1 LKLKSVLTLFAIT
14 VPLLAGAPPTSP
26 VPEPSTILLVGGGLA
41 AAIIMARK
49 KRNAK

>member
-1 LKLKSVLTLFAIT
+1 MKTKFALAMLAIT
-14 VPLLAGAPPTSP
+14 VPLLAGAAVSP